1 MEVALYARVST
12 LRQQQ
17 QQTIDQ
23 QLTRLREYVASQP
36 DWHLADNHIYLDD
49 GYRGARLNRPG
60 LDRLRD
66 QAALAA
72 FQRVLITAPDRL
84 ARKFVHQ
91 MLLVDELSGH
101 GCPVEFLD
109 RPMSEDPHDQL
120 LLQIRGAVAE
130 YERTLIAERMRRGR
144 QAKLRNG
151 QLLPWTRPPY
161 GYRVDPDRPRDP
173 DGVRVDPVQAAVV
186 TQMFA
191 WYSDPR
197 SPISLYEVAKRLSE
211 AKIPTPTGKQRW
223 NVASVRGI
231 LRSPSYTG
239 TAYSGRTR
247 PAPARRRK
255 SALQPIGSG
264 QSVQPTAPEEW
275 IAVSVPAIVTLET
288 FTTVQVRLDRNVQMA
303 RRNNKTHE

>member
-12 LRQQQ
+12 PRQQQ

-36 DWHLADNHIYLDD
+36 DLHLADNHIYLDD
-49 GYRGARLNRPG
+49 GYRGAKLNRPG

-91 MLLVDELSGH
+91 MLLVDELTQR

-109 RPMSEDPHDQL
+109 RPMGEDPHDQL

-144 QAKLRNG
+144 QARLRSG

-161 GYRVDPDRPRDP
+161 GYLVDPDRPRDP

-211 AKIPTPTGKQRW
+211 AKIPTPTGKPRW

-231 LRSPSYTG
+231 LRSPS
-239 TAYSGRTR
+239 
-247 PAPARRRK
+247 
-255 SALQPIGSG
+255 
-264 QSVQPTAPEEW
+264 
-275 IAVSVPAIVTLET
+275 
-288 FTTVQVRLDRNVQMA
+288 
-303 RRNNKTHE
+303 